1 MNAPVRILVALAA
14 LLALAGVLLA
24 TTGSAGAQAA
34 VRVPVGDL
42 WFCDSSNQ
50 NGVCTTEISVGD
62 SVVWDF
68 DGASLPHTTSNC
80 GASCDS
86 ADGSLWDSGTIND
99 GSTFQFT
106 FSEAGT
112 FLYRCNIHP
121 AQMQGQIIVTAAAAQ
136 EPIDISSPTD
146 DAGDVGEPEIVA
158 APNAG
163 TGPTSS
169 SAISAWYAAGLAIAG
184 LLLVSAGLVL
194 VGSRR
199 RLG

>member
-1 MNAPVRILVALAA
+1 MNTLVRMLVALAA
-14 LLALAGVLLA
+14 FLALAGVLLA
-24 TTGSAGAQAA
+24 TAGSAAAQAA
-34 VRVPVGDL
+34 VRVPVDDL

-62 SVVWDF
+62 TVLWDYS
-68 DGASLPHTTSNC
+68 GATLPHTTSNC

-99 GSTFQFT
+99 GSSFQFT

-121 AQMQGQIIVTAAAAQ
+121 AQMRGEIIVNVVAQ
-136 EPIDISSPTD
+136 EPVDSSIPDDTD
-146 DAGDVGEPEIVA
+146 GVAEPEVIA
-158 APNAG
+158 APSAG
-163 TGPTSS
+163 TGPGSS
-169 SAISAWYAAGLAIAG
+169 SAISAWYVAGLAIAG

>member
-1 MNAPVRILVALAA
+1 MKTSFRLLVALAA
-14 LLALAGVLLA
+14 LVSLAGVLLA
-24 TTGSAGAQAA
+24 TAGSAGAQTA
-34 VRVPVGDL
+34 VDVPVGDL

-62 SVVWDF
+62 TVVWDF
-68 DGASLPHTTSNC
+68 GGASLPHTTTNC

-121 AQMQGQIIVTAAAAQ
+121 AQMRGQIIVTAAAQ
-136 EPIDISSPTD
+136 EPVDDSPTAD
-146 DAGDVGEPEIVA
+146 DTDAVAEPEVVA
-158 APNAG
+158 VPSAG
-163 TGPTSS
+163 TGPGSVSTN
-169 SAISAWYAAGLAIAG
+169 SAWYVAGLATIG
-184 LLLVSAGLVL
+184 LLLVSGGAVL
-194 VGSRR
+194 VGARR
-199 RLG
+199 RA